1 VTGEYDPLCSKCE
14 EVMQPYLD
22 GALSDVEIA
31 EAQAHLDR
39 CGYCARRYRFEVH
52 LRRFVRQA
60 TVEPM
65 PLALKQRLLELR
77 TPLVGP

>member
-1 VTGEYDPLCSKCE
+1 MTGEYDPLCSKCE

-31 EAQAHLDR
+31 EAQAHLDQ

>member
-1 VTGEYDPLCSKCE
+1 
-14 EVMQPYLD
+14 MQPYLD
-22 GALSDVEIA
+22 GALSDAKIA

-52 LRRFVRQA
+52 LRRFVRQV

-65 PLALKQRLLELR
+65 PPALKQRLLALR
-77 TPLVGP
+77 TPLH

>member
-1 VTGEYDPLCSKCE
+1 MTEDYDPLCAKCE

-22 GALSDVEIA
+22 GALSDAEIA

-52 LRRFVRQA
+52 LRHFVRQA
-60 TVEPM
+60 AVEPM
-65 PLALKQRLLELR
+65 PVGLKQRLLALR

>member
-1 VTGEYDPLCSKCE
+1 
-14 EVMQPYLD
+14 MQPYLD
-22 GALSDVEIA
+22 DALSDAEIA

-60 TVEPM
+60 AVEPM
-65 PLALKQRLLELR
+65 PPALKQRLLSLR

>member
-1 VTGEYDPLCSKCE
+1 VNSDYDELCAKCE

-22 GALSDVEIA
+22 GALSDEEIA
-31 EAQAHLDR
+31 VAQGHLDR

-60 TVEPM
+60 AVEPM
-65 PLALKQRLLELR
+65 PPQLKERLLGLR

>member
-1 VTGEYDPLCSKCE
+1 VTGEYDPLCAKCE

-22 GALSDVEIA
+22 GALSDEEIA
-31 EAQAHLDR
+31 EAQRHLDR

-52 LRRFVRQA
+52 LRHFVRQA
-60 TVEPM
+60 AVEPM
-65 PLALKQRLLELR
+65 PTALKERLLALR

>member
-1 VTGEYDPLCSKCE
+1 MTSDYDELCAKCE

-22 GALSDVEIA
+22 GALSDEEIA
-31 EAQAHLDR
+31 VAQSHLDR

-52 LRRFVRQA
+52 LRHFVRQA
-60 TVEPM
+60 AVEPM
-65 PLALKQRLLELR
+65 PPQLKQRLLELR

>member
-1 VTGEYDPLCSKCE
+1 MSDYDPLCAKCE

-22 GALSDVEIA
+22 GVLSDAEIR
-31 EAQAHLDR
+31 EAQAHLDA

-60 TVEPM
+60 AAEPM
-65 PLALKQRLLELR
+65 PRALKERLRELR
-77 TPLVGP
+77 TPLVGPS